1 MDLIPSEP
9 LEGQVG
15 GKTGL
20 GSGYLMNEHAQFLIE
35 TYKAWNKMH
44 DPLSDSAIT
53 AFNY

>member
-15 GKTGL
+15 GNAGAPDAKINNH
-20 GSGYLMNEHAQFLIE
+20 SQFLLE

-44 DPLSDSAIT
+44 DPLSDSAIDQI
-53 AFNY
+53 NY